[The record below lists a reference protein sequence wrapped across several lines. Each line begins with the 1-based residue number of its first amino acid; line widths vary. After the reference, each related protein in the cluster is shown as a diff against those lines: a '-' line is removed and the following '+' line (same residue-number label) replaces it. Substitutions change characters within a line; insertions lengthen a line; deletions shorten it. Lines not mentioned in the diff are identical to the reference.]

1 MESAE
6 GNEQGDGRA
15 RMDFVREDFKR
26 RKKIGRLTWSAAGVT
41 SFVALAAFVATLDPA
56 APSVE
61 RAALY
66 IDVVQRGD
74 MLLQVRGPGVLV
86 PSEVRWVAAA
96 SEARVDRV
104 LAKPGAV
111 VEPDTVLVEMSNP
124 EVEQAV
130 AEARAA
136 VSAAEA
142 DFAAL
147 RVQLQSGVLDQRAM
161 LAAARAEYEGAR
173 LEAEAQAD
181 LAAKGIIPAID
192 HQRARLAAEQL
203 GVRLEVERERVDIL
217 QQAVDAQLRAAEVRL
232 EQQRQLLALREE
244 QFANLHVRAGISGV
258 LQTLEVEAGQRVTPG
273 TNIARVARPDEL
285 MAELRI
291 AETQAKDIRVGQTV
305 SIDTRN
311 GVVEGRVSR
320 IDPAVQNGTVQVD
333 VEITGELPP
342 GARPDL
348 SVDGTILIERLENVL
363 HVGRPA
369 YGQAGSTLRLFRLQP
384 QTGTAVRVPVTLGKV
399 SVNRV
404 QILEGLNEGDR
415 VVLSD
420 TSQWDDHDRIELN

>member
-1 MESAE
+1 
-6 GNEQGDGRA
+6 
-15 RMDFVREDFKR
+15 MDFVREDLK
-26 RKKIGRLTWSAAGVT
+26 RKKQTRRWSISAAAVT
-41 SFVALAAFVATLDPA
+41 AFAALAIFVATLEPA
-56 APSVE
+56 SPSVE

-66 IDVVQRGD
+66 IDTVERGE

-86 PSEVRWVAAA
+86 PREIRWVAAA

-104 LAKPGAV
+104 LVKPGAV

-124 EVEQAV
+124 ELEQQV

-142 DFAAL
+142 DYAAL
-147 RVQLQSGVLDQRAM
+147 QVRLQSEVLDQRAV
-161 LAAARAEYEGAR
+161 LASVNAEYEGAR
-173 LEAEAQAD
+173 LESEGQAH
-181 LAAKGIIPAID
+181 LAKQGIIPAID
-192 HQRARLAAEQL
+192 HRRAELAAEQL
-203 GVRLEVERERVDIL
+203 KVRLEVERERVEIMQDS
-217 QQAVDAQLRAAEVRL
+217 VDAQLRAAQVRL
-232 EQQRQLLALREE
+232 EQQRQALALREE
-244 QFANLHVRAGISGV
+244 QFANLHVPAGISGV

-291 AETQAKDIRVGQTV
+291 AETQAKDIRVGQSV
-305 SIDTRN
+305 AIDTRN
-311 GVVEGRVSR
+311 GVVEGEVSR

-333 VEITGELPP
+333 VEILGELPP

-348 SVDGTILIERLENVL
+348 SVDGTILIERLADVL

-369 YGQAGSTLRLFRLQP
+369 YGQPGSTLRLFRLQP
-384 QTGTAVRVPVTLGKV
+384 EGNMAVRVPVTLGKV

-404 QILEGLNEGDR
+404 QILDGLQAGDR

>member
-1 MESAE
+1 
-6 GNEQGDGRA
+6 
-15 RMDFVREDFKR
+15 MDFVREDLKR
-26 RKKIGRLTWSAAGVT
+26 KRQTRRWSYSAAGVT
-41 SFVALAAFVATLDPA
+41 AFAALAIFVATLEPA
-56 APSVE
+56 SPSVE

-66 IDVVQRGD
+66 IDDVERGE

-86 PSEVRWVAAA
+86 PREIRWIAAA

-104 LAKPGAV
+104 LVKPGAV

-124 EVEQAV
+124 ELAQLV
-130 AEARAA
+130 AEAHAA

-142 DFAAL
+142 DYAAL
-147 RVQLQSGVLDQRAM
+147 QVQLQSGVLDQRAV
-161 LAAARAEYEGAR
+161 LAAANAEYEGAR
-173 LEAEAQAD
+173 LESEAQAH
-181 LAAKGIIPAID
+181 LAEQGIIPAID
-192 HQRARLAAEQL
+192 HRRAELAAEQL
-203 GVRLEVERERVDIL
+203 KVRLEVERERVAIL
-217 QQAVDAQLRAAEVRL
+217 QDAVAAQLRAADVRL
-232 EQQRQLLALREE
+232 NQQRQQLALREE
-244 QFANLHVRAGISGV
+244 QFANLQVRAGLEGV
-258 LQTLEVEAGQRVTPG
+258 LQTLEVEAGQRVAPG

-291 AETQAKDIRVGQTV
+291 AETQAKDIRVDQTV
-305 SIDTRN
+305 EIDTRN

-333 VEITGELPP
+333 VEIVGELPP

-369 YGQAGSTLRLFRLQP
+369 YGQPGSTLRLFRLQP
-384 QTGTAVRVPVTLGKV
+384 ESGIAVRVPVTLGKV

-404 QILEGLNEGDR
+404 QILEGLVEGDS

>member
-1 MESAE
+1 
-6 GNEQGDGRA
+6 
-15 RMDFVREDFKR
+15 MDFVREDLK
-26 RKKIGRLTWSAAGVT
+26 RKKKTRRLTYSAAGVT
-41 SFVALAAFVATLDPA
+41 AFVALAAFVATLDPA
-56 APSVE
+56 APSVQ
-61 RAALY
+61 RASLY
-66 IDVVQRGD
+66 IDAVERGD

-86 PSEVRWVAAA
+86 PREVRWIAAA

-104 LAKPGAV
+104 LVKPGAI

-124 EVEQAV
+124 ELAQLV

-142 DFAAL
+142 DYAAL
-147 RVQLQSGVLDQRAM
+147 QVQLQSGVLDQRAV
-161 LAAARAEYEGAR
+161 LAAAQAEYEGAR
-173 LEAEAQAD
+173 LESEAQAH
-181 LAAKGIIPAID
+181 LAEQGIIPAID
-192 HQRARLAAEQL
+192 HRRAELAAQQL
-203 GVRLEVERERVDIL
+203 KVRLEVERERVDIL
-217 QQAVDAQLRAAEVRL
+217 QKAVDAQLRAAEVRM
-232 EQQRQLLALREE
+232 EQQRQQLALRQE
-244 QFANLHVRAGISGV
+244 QFENLNVRAGIEGV
-258 LQTLEVEAGQRVTPG
+258 LQVLEVEAGQRVSPG

-305 SIDTRN
+305 NVDTRN
-311 GVVEGRVSR
+311 GVVEGSVGR

-348 SVDGTILIERLENVL
+348 SVDGTILIERLTDVL

-369 YGQAGSTLRLFRLQP
+369 YGQAGSTLRLFRIQP
-384 QTGTAVRVPVTLGKV
+384 ETGIAVRVPVTLGKV

-404 QILEGLNEGDR
+404 QILDGLNEGDR

>member
-1 MESAE
+1 
-6 GNEQGDGRA
+6 
-15 RMDFVREDFKR
+15 MDFVRDDLKR
-26 RKKIGRLTWSAAGVT
+26 KRKTRRLSYSAAAVAVV
-41 SFVALAAFVATLDPA
+41 VALGIFVATLEPA
-56 APSVE
+56 SPSVE

-66 IDVVQRGD
+66 IDTVKRGE

-86 PSEVRWVAAA
+86 PKDIRWIAAA

-104 LAKPGAV
+104 LVKPGAA

-124 EVEQAV
+124 ELAQQVG
-130 AEARAA
+130 EARAA

-142 DFAAL
+142 DYAAL
-147 RVQLQSGVLDQRAM
+147 KVQLQSSVLDQRAV
-161 LAAARAEYEGAR
+161 LASVNAEYEGAR
-173 LEAEAQAD
+173 LESEGQAD

-192 HQRARLAAEQL
+192 HKRAELAAAQL
-203 GVRLEVERERVDIL
+203 KVRLEVEHERVKIL
-217 QQAVDAQLRAAEVRL
+217 QDSVDAQLRAADVRL
-232 EQQRQLLALREE
+232 EQQRRQLELREE
-244 QFANLHVRAGISGV
+244 QFANLHVRAGIEGV
-258 LQTLEVEAGQRVTPG
+258 LQTLEVEAGQRVVPG

-291 AETQAKDIRVGQTV
+291 AETQAKDIRIDQSVD
-305 SIDTRN
+305 IDTRN
-311 GVVEGRVSR
+311 GVVEGQVSR

-333 VEITGELPP
+333 VEILGDLPP

-369 YGQAGSTLRLFRLQP
+369 YGQPGSTLRLFRVQP
-384 QTGTAVRVPVTLGKV
+384 QSNVAVRVPVTLGKV

-404 QILEGLNEGDR
+404 QILDGLQEGDS

>member
-1 MESAE
+1 
-6 GNEQGDGRA
+6 
-15 RMDFVREDFKR
+15 MDFVREDLK
-26 RKKIGRLTWSAAGVT
+26 RKKQTRRWSISAAAVT
-41 SFVALAAFVATLDPA
+41 AFGALAIFVATLEPA
-56 APSVE
+56 SPSVE

-66 IDVVQRGD
+66 IDTVERGE

-86 PSEVRWVAAA
+86 PREIRWVAAA

-104 LAKPGAV
+104 LVKPGAV

-124 EVEQAV
+124 ELEQQV

-142 DFAAL
+142 DYAAL
-147 RVQLQSGVLDQRAM
+147 QVRLQSEVLDQRAV
-161 LAAARAEYEGAR
+161 LASVNAEYEGAR
-173 LEAEAQAD
+173 LESEGQAH
-181 LAAKGIIPAID
+181 LAKQGIIPAID
-192 HQRARLAAEQL
+192 HRRAELAAEQL
-203 GVRLEVERERVDIL
+203 KVRLEVERERVEIMQDS
-217 QQAVDAQLRAAEVRL
+217 VDAQLRAAQVRL
-232 EQQRQLLALREE
+232 EQQRQALALREE
-244 QFANLHVRAGISGV
+244 QFANLHVPAGISGV

-291 AETQAKDIRVGQTV
+291 AETQAKDIRVGQSV
-305 SIDTRN
+305 AIDTRN
-311 GVVEGRVSR
+311 GVVEGQVSR

-333 VEITGELPP
+333 VEILGELPP

-348 SVDGTILIERLENVL
+348 SVDGTILIERLADVL

-369 YGQAGSTLRLFRLQP
+369 YGQPGSTLRLFRLQP
-384 QTGTAVRVPVTLGKV
+384 ESNMAVRVPVTLGKV

-404 QILEGLNEGDR
+404 QILDGLQAGDR

>member
-1 MESAE
+1 
-6 GNEQGDGRA
+6 
-15 RMDFVREDFKR
+15 MDFVREDLK
-26 RKKIGRLTWSAAGVT
+26 RKKKTRRLTYSAAGVT
-41 SFVALAAFVATLDPA
+41 AFVALAAFVATLEPA

-61 RAALY
+61 RASLY
-66 IDVVQRGD
+66 IDAVQRGD

-86 PSEVRWVAAA
+86 PSEVRWIAAA

-104 LAKPGAV
+104 LVKPGAV

-124 EVEQAV
+124 ELEQQVE
-130 AEARAA
+130 EARAA

-142 DFAAL
+142 DYAAL
-147 RVQLQSGVLDQRAM
+147 EVELKSNVLDQRAV
-161 LAAARAEYEGAR
+161 LAAAQAEYEGER

-192 HQRARLAAEQL
+192 YRRTQLAAEQL
-203 GVRLEVERERVDIL
+203 KVRLEVERERVDIL
-217 QQAVDAQLRAAEVRL
+217 QKAVDAQLQAAKVRL

-244 QFANLHVRAGISGV
+244 QFANLFVRAGTEGV

-291 AETQAKDIRVGQTV
+291 AETQAKDIRIGQTV
-305 SIDTRN
+305 DIDTRN
-311 GVVEGRVSR
+311 GVAKGRVSR

-333 VEITGELPP
+333 VEIVGELPP

-369 YGQAGSTLRLFRLQP
+369 YGQAGSTLRLFRIQP
-384 QTGTAVRVPVTLGKV
+384 ESGTAVRVPVTLGKV

>member
-1 MESAE
+1 MCQPDWSRED
-6 GNEQGDGRA
+6 GDA
-15 RMDFVREDFKR
+15 RMDFVREDLK
-26 RKKIGRLTWSAAGVT
+26 RKKKTRRLTYSAAGVT
-41 SFVALAAFVATLDPA
+41 VFVALAAFVATLEPA

-61 RAALY
+61 RASLY
-66 IDVVQRGD
+66 IDTVKRGD

-86 PSEVRWVAAA
+86 PREVRWIAAA

-104 LAKPGAV
+104 LVKPGAV

-124 EVEQAV
+124 ELAQQV

-136 VSAAEA
+136 VGAAEA
-142 DFAAL
+142 DYAAL
-147 RVQLQSGVLDQRAM
+147 EVQLKSNVLDQRAV
-161 LAAARAEYEGAR
+161 LAAANADYEGER
-173 LEAEAQAD
+173 LEAEAQKD

-192 HQRARLAAEQL
+192 YRRTQLAAQQL
-203 GVRLEVERERVDIL
+203 KVRLEVERERVDIL
-217 QQAVDAQLRAAEVRL
+217 QKAVDAQLRAAKVRL
-232 EQQRQLLALREE
+232 EQQRQALALREE
-244 QFANLHVRAGISGV
+244 QFANLHVRAGIAGV

-291 AETQAKDIRVGQTV
+291 AETQAKDIRVGQSV
-305 SIDTRN
+305 DIDTRN
-311 GVVEGRVSR
+311 GVAEGEVSR

-348 SVDGTILIERLENVL
+348 SVDGTILIERLDDVL
-363 HVGRPA
+363 NVGRPA
-369 YGQAGSTLRLFRLQP
+369 YGQAGSTLRLFRIQP
-384 QTGTAVRVPVTLGKV
+384 ESGIAVRVPVTLGKV

-404 QILEGLNEGDR
+404 QILEGLQEGDR

-420 TSQWDDHDRIELN
+420 TSQWDEHDRIELN